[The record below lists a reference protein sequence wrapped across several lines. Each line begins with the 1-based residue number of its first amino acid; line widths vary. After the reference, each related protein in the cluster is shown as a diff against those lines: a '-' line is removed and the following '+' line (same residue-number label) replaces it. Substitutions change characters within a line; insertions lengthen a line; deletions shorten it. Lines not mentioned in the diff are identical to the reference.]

1 MGGGGE
7 NGAPDW
13 RTDHAAALSRRERK
27 ERGTPEDAEVV
38 AGLLVCPSPLP
49 DWLAAASSV
58 HLIAPSPVH
67 YLSGFPYLSAW
78 FPPDSLYGVQH
89 RSGTPYSHSWV
100 LHPTQSPTPSLSPSP
115 EKMSVSLITDIQQEG
130 ESGPL
135 IEPYSRGKTSP
146 LPQGTKEGTGEVL
159 EPEDSSSQD
168 AQKRAPNHS
177 HGRKRAKSNAKL
189 KLVRS
194 LAVCEESSGPFS
206 TDGPPE
212 SEIIQ
217 LHISCPSDKEE
228 EKSSKDEYE
237 NEEKEKKD
245 KAPRKM
251 LSRDSSQE
259 YTDSTGIDVH
269 EFLVNTLKNNP
280 RDRMMLLKLEQDIL
294 EFINDDN
301 NQYKKFPQMTSYH
314 RMLLHRVAAYFGMDH
329 NVDQTGKAVIINKT
343 GNTRIPEQRFSE
355 HIKDERNMDFQKKFI
370 LKRDDASMD
379 KDDNQIRVPLQDGRR
394 SKSIEEREEEY
405 QRVRDR
411 IFAREVSFFLQSSQN
426 GYINDNRLS
435 TEGYCSS
442 SQKRRQIFR
451 GNRESSSRASSSRQ
465 SSTDSDMKCLEPRPW
480 SSTDSDSSN
489 RTLRPPVTKAS
500 SFSGISILTRGDS
513 LGSNKGSQ
521 GSCKGSRSGLSLVSP
536 DVCPP
541 PAASQSSR
549 SLLPCPSQQPQPQ
562 VPPQTALLPTP
573 QQHPMGNHMIAQPVA
588 TLQPSQPVSYSSPSC
603 PQVLLPVSPPQQ
615 YTMPPPTVLTQH
627 PPPQT
632 GYIMATTGQP
642 MAPPSGYQPATGHP
656 HPPPPPPPPSQTV
669 MQAPPPPQ
677 GYMQAPPPQQIQVSY
692 YPPGQYPSSG
702 QQYRVPQP
710 ISHQVSY
717 PAQRTQ
723 AMPQPTQQSGLQT
736 MMPSQQPSYQGMM
749 GVQQPQNPGLLNS
762 QRAGMGGQMQ
772 SIMVQYPQMP
782 SYQVPVGNESQQVVQ
797 QQYQQQ
803 VMVPV
808 SQSVQGP
815 MPVYYSVITPTQQS
829 STSPSVSYL
838 QPPSS
843 EQYQITQSPSP
854 CNPQQLQQQYSG
866 VPPPGPGV
874 MVMQLS
880 VPNGPQPSQNPPLVQ
895 WNPCKYYSIEQRPSK
910 PGELYKPDNTPQ
922 ASTQLTSPLASPTQ
936 SPTPSPSGSVSSVC
950 PGLGPLPLIS
960 QFPRPGG
967 PAQGD
972 GRYSLLGQPLQ
983 YSLCPPL
990 MHGQSSYSSH
1000 QGQGVMK
1007 HGARGKKQTLKSQST
1022 DLGTTDVVVSRVLE
1036 VTDLP
1041 EGISR
1046 LEAEKLFNQLS
1057 MCGAQIQWL
1066 KEPQGGRGGGCGP
1079 CPGGAPA
1086 GPGAAAGLGAC
1097 MGGKGVDPAHL
1108 YTVVAVFPSTMA
1120 AQSASFKLNNSG
1132 ASLFKL
1138 RAAKKNYD
1146 LRVLERASSQ

>member
-1 MGGGGE
+1 
-7 NGAPDW
+7 
-13 RTDHAAALSRRERK
+13 
-27 ERGTPEDAEVV
+27 
-38 AGLLVCPSPLP
+38 
-49 DWLAAASSV
+49 
-58 HLIAPSPVH
+58 
-67 YLSGFPYLSAW
+67 
-78 FPPDSLYGVQH
+78 
-89 RSGTPYSHSWV
+89 
-100 LHPTQSPTPSLSPSP
+100 
-115 EKMSVSLITDIQQEG
+115 MSVSLTTDIQQEG
-130 ESGPL
+130 ESGPV
-135 IEPYSRGKTSP
+135 IEPCSRGKTSP
-146 LPQGTKEGTGEVL
+146 QPQGTKEGTGEGL
-159 EPEDSSSQD
+159 ETEDSSPHD

-206 TDGPPE
+206 NDGLPE
-212 SEIIQ
+212 SQWNVVFQDIIQ

-280 RDRMMLLKLEQDIL
+280 RDRMMLLKLELDIL

-426 GYINDNRLS
+426 GYINDNR
-435 TEGYCSS
+435 
-442 SQKRRQIFR
+442 

-521 GSCKGSRSGLSLVSP
+521 GSCKGSRSGLPLVSP

-573 QQHPMGNHMIAQPVA
+573 QQHPMGNHMIAQGEELAPQFSQM
-588 TLQPSQPVSYSSPSC
+588 TLSRQGSSENPE
-603 PQVLLPVSPPQQ
+603 PPPMYQA
-615 YTMPPPTVLTQH
+615 PPTVLSQH

-642 MAPPSGYQPATGHP
+642 MPPPSGYQPAAGHP
-656 HPPPPPPPPSQTV
+656 HPPPPPPPPSQPV

-677 GYMQAPPPQQIQVSY
+677 GYMQPPPPQQIQVSY

-702 QQYRVPQP
+702 QQYRVTQP
-710 ISHQVSY
+710 MSHQVSY

-723 AMPQPTQQSGLQT
+723 PMPQPTQQSGIQT
-736 MMPSQQPSYQGMM
+736 MMPSQPPSYQGMI

-782 SYQVPVGNESQQVVQ
+782 SYQVPVGNENQQVVQ

-815 MPVYYSVITPTQQS
+815 MPVYYSVITPTQQN
-829 STSPSVSYL
+829 STSPSVGYL
-838 QPPSS
+838 QPPTS

-854 CNPQQLQQQYSG
+854 CNPQQLQQQYPG

-922 ASTQLTSPLASPTQ
+922 ASNQLTSPLASPTQ
-936 SPTPSPSGSVSSVC
+936 SPTPSPSGSVNSVC

-990 MHGQSSYSSH
+990 MHGQSYSSH
-1000 QGQGVMK
+1000 QNQGVMK
-1007 HGARGKKQTLKSQST
+1007 HGARGKKQTLKSAST

-1046 LEAEKLFNQLS
+1046 PEAEKLFNQLS
-1057 MCGAQIQWL
+1057 MCGAKIQWL
-1066 KEPQGGRGGGCGP
+1066 KEPQGGRGGAGGCGP
-1079 CPGGAPA
+1079 CPGA
-1086 GPGAAAGLGAC
+1086 GPAGLGATAGLGAS
-1097 MGGKGVDPAHL
+1097 MGAGGVKGDGNDPAHL

-1138 RAAKKNYD
+1138 KAAKKNYD

>member
-1 MGGGGE
+1 
-7 NGAPDW
+7 
-13 RTDHAAALSRRERK
+13 
-27 ERGTPEDAEVV
+27 
-38 AGLLVCPSPLP
+38 
-49 DWLAAASSV
+49 
-58 HLIAPSPVH
+58 
-67 YLSGFPYLSAW
+67 
-78 FPPDSLYGVQH
+78 
-89 RSGTPYSHSWV
+89 
-100 LHPTQSPTPSLSPSP
+100 
-115 EKMSVSLITDIQQEG
+115 MSVSLTTDIQQEG

-135 IEPYSRGKTSP
+135 IEPCSRGKASP
-146 LPQGTKEGTGEVL
+146 QPQCTKEGTGEGL
-159 EPEDSSSQD
+159 EPEDSSPQD
-168 AQKRAPNHS
+168 TQKRAPNHS

-206 TDGPPE
+206 NDGPPE

-426 GYINDNRLS
+426 GYINDNR
-435 TEGYCSS
+435 
-442 SQKRRQIFR
+442 

-521 GSCKGSRSGLSLVSP
+521 GSCKGSRSGLPLVSP

-573 QQHPMGNHMIAQPVA
+573 QQHPMGNHMIAQGEELAPQFTQM
-588 TLQPSQPVSYSSPSC
+588 TLSRQGSSENPE
-603 PQVLLPVSPPQQ
+603 PPPMYQA
-615 YTMPPPTVLTQH
+615 PPTVLSQH

-632 GYIMATTGQP
+632 SYIMATTGQP
-642 MAPPSGYQPATGHP
+642 MPPPSGYQPATGHP
-656 HPPPPPPPPSQTV
+656 HPPPPPPPPSQPV

-677 GYMQAPPPQQIQVSY
+677 GYMQPPPPQQIQVSY

-702 QQYRVPQP
+702 QQYRVTQP
-710 ISHQVSY
+710 MSHQVSY

-723 AMPQPTQQSGLQT
+723 PMPQPTQQSGLQT

-749 GVQQPQNPGLLNS
+749 GVQQPQNTGLLNS

-782 SYQVPVGNESQQVVQ
+782 SYQVPVGNENQQVVQ

-815 MPVYYSVITPTQQS
+815 MPVYYSVITPTQQN
-829 STSPSVSYL
+829 STSPSVGYL
-838 QPPSS
+838 QPPNS

-983 YSLCPPL
+983 YSLCPPPL

-1007 HGARGKKQTLKSQST
+1007 HGARGKKQTLKSAST

-1046 LEAEKLFNQLS
+1046 PEAEKLFNQLS
-1057 MCGAQIQWL
+1057 MCGAKIQWL

-1079 CPGGAPA
+1079 CHGAGPA
-1086 GPGAAAGLGAC
+1086 GLVAGMGA
-1097 MGGKGVDPAHL
+1097 KGDGNDPAHL

>member
-1 MGGGGE
+1 
-7 NGAPDW
+7 
-13 RTDHAAALSRRERK
+13 
-27 ERGTPEDAEVV
+27 
-38 AGLLVCPSPLP
+38 
-49 DWLAAASSV
+49 
-58 HLIAPSPVH
+58 
-67 YLSGFPYLSAW
+67 
-78 FPPDSLYGVQH
+78 
-89 RSGTPYSHSWV
+89 
-100 LHPTQSPTPSLSPSP
+100 
-115 EKMSVSLITDIQQEG
+115 MSVSLTTDIQQEG

-135 IEPYSRGKTSP
+135 IEPCSRGKTSP
-146 LPQGTKEGTGEVL
+146 QPQGTKDLTGDSQET
-159 EPEDSSSQD
+159 EDSVPQD
-168 AQKRAPNHS
+168 AQKRASNHS
-177 HGRKRAKSNAKL
+177 HGRKRAKSNAKV

-206 TDGPPE
+206 DGPPE
-212 SEIIQ
+212 SDIIQ

-245 KAPRKM
+245 KVPRKM

-343 GNTRIPEQRFSE
+343 SNTRIPEQRFSE

-411 IFAREVSFFLQSSQN
+411 IFARESSQN
-426 GYINDNRLS
+426 GYINDN
-435 TEGYCSS
+435 
-442 SQKRRQIFR
+442 R

-513 LGSNKGSQ
+513 LGSNKSSQ
-521 GSCKGSRSGLSLVSP
+521 GSCKGSRSGLPLVSP

-541 PAASQSSR
+541 PTVSQSSR
-549 SLLPCPSQQPQPQ
+549 SLLPCPPQPPQPQPQ
-562 VPPQTALLPTP
+562 APPQTALLPTP
-573 QQHPMGNHMIAQPVA
+573 QQHPLSNHMIAQGDE
-588 TLQPSQPVSYSSPSC
+588 L
-603 PQVLLPVSPPQQ
+603 PPQFTQ
-615 YTMPPPTVLTQH
+615 MTLSRQGSSENPEPPQIYQAPPTVLTQH

-642 MAPPSGYQPATGHP
+642 LPPPSGYQPATGHA
-656 HPPPPPPPPSQTV
+656 HPPPPPPPPSQPV
-669 MQAPPPPQ
+669 IQAPPPPQ
-677 GYMQAPPPQQIQVSY
+677 SYMAPPPPQQIQVSY

-702 QQYRVPQP
+702 QQYRVSQP

-723 AMPQPTQQSGLQT
+723 PIPQPTQQSGLQS
-736 MMPSQQPSYQGMM
+736 MMPNQQPSYQSMM
-749 GVQQPQNPGLLNS
+749 GVQQPQNTGLLNS
-762 QRAGMGGQMQ
+762 QRPPMGGQMQ

-782 SYQVPVGNESQQVVQ
+782 SYTVPVANESQPVVQ

-815 MPVYYSVITPTQQS
+815 MPVYYSVITPTQQN
-829 STSPSVSYL
+829 STSPSVGYL
-838 QPPSS
+838 QPPNS

-866 VPPPGPGV
+866 VPPPGSGV

-895 WNPCKYYSIEQRPSK
+895 WNPCKYYSLEQRPSK
-910 PGELYKPDNTPQ
+910 PVELYKPDTSPQ
-922 ASTQLTSPLASPTQ
+922 VTTQLTSPLASPTQ
-936 SPTPSPSGSVSSVC
+936 SPTPSPSGNVC
-950 PGLGPLPLIS
+950 AGLGPIPLLS

-967 PAQGD
+967 PSQGD

-983 YSLCPPL
+983 YSLCPPPL
-990 MHGQSSYSSH
+990 MHGQSYSSH

-1007 HGARGKKQTLKSQST
+1007 HGARGKRQTLKSAST
-1022 DLGTTDVVVSRVLE
+1022 DLGNDVVLSRVLE

-1046 LEAEKLFNQLS
+1046 PEAEKLFNQLS
-1057 MCGAQIQWL
+1057 MCGAKIQWL
-1066 KEPQGGRGGGCGP
+1066 KEPQGGRGGP
-1079 CPGGAPA
+1079 SGASA
-1086 GPGAAAGLGAC
+1086 GPGGMKMDGSDL
-1097 MGGKGVDPAHL
+1097 AHL

-1132 ASLFKL
+1132 ASHFKL

>member
-1 MGGGGE
+1 
-7 NGAPDW
+7 
-13 RTDHAAALSRRERK
+13 
-27 ERGTPEDAEVV
+27 
-38 AGLLVCPSPLP
+38 
-49 DWLAAASSV
+49 
-58 HLIAPSPVH
+58 
-67 YLSGFPYLSAW
+67 
-78 FPPDSLYGVQH
+78 
-89 RSGTPYSHSWV
+89 
-100 LHPTQSPTPSLSPSP
+100 
-115 EKMSVSLITDIQQEG
+115 MSVSLTADIQKEG

-135 IEPYSRGKTSP
+135 IEPCGRGKTSP
-146 LPQGTKEGTGEVL
+146 QPQGTKEGTGEGL
-159 EPEDSSSQD
+159 ELEDSTPQD
-168 AQKRAPNHS
+168 VQKRAPNHS

-194 LAVCEESSGPFS
+194 LAVCEESSGLFS
-206 TDGPPE
+206 NDGPPE
-212 SEIIQ
+212 SDIIQ

-245 KAPRKM
+245 KTPRKM

-355 HIKDERNMDFQKKFI
+355 HIKDERNVDFQKKFI

-521 GSCKGSRSGLSLVSP
+521 GSCKGSRSGLHLVSP
-536 DVCPP
+536 DVCSPP
-541 PAASQSSR
+541 VASQSSR
-549 SLLPCPSQQPQPQ
+549 SLLPCPTQQPQQPQ
-562 VPPQTALLPTP
+562 ALPQTALLPTP
-573 QQHPMGNHMIAQPVA
+573 QQHPMGNHIIAQGEELAPQFSQMTLSRQGSSENPEPPPLYQA
-588 TLQPSQPVSYSSPSC
+588 T
-603 PQVLLPVSPPQQ
+603 
-615 YTMPPPTVLTQH
+615 PTVLSQH
-627 PPPQT
+627 PTPQT
-632 GYIMATTGQP
+632 SYIMATTGQAMP
-642 MAPPSGYQPATGHP
+642 PPSGYQPATGHP

-669 MQAPPPPQ
+669 MQAPPPQ

-692 YPPGQYPSSG
+692 YPPSQYPSSG
-702 QQYRVPQP
+702 QQYRVAQP
-710 ISHQVSY
+710 MSHQVSY

-723 AMPQPTQQSGLQT
+723 PMPQPAQQSGLQT
-736 MMPSQQPSYQGMM
+736 MMPSQQPSYQGIM
-749 GVQQPQNPGLLNS
+749 GVQQQQNPALLNT

-782 SYQVPVGNESQQVVQ
+782 SYQVPVGNENQQVVQ

-815 MPVYYSVITPTQQS
+815 MPVYYSVITPTQPN
-829 STSPSVSYL
+829 STSPSVGYL

-843 EQYQITQSPSP
+843 EQYQITPSPSP
-854 CNPQQLQQQYSG
+854 CNPQQLQQQYSAG

-895 WNPCKYYSIEQRPSK
+895 WNPCKYYSIEQRPGK
-910 PGELYKPDNTPQ
+910 PGDLYKPDNTPQ

-936 SPTPSPSGSVSSVC
+936 SPTPSPSGSVNSVC
-950 PGLGPLPLIS
+950 PGLGPLPLIP

-967 PAQGD
+967 TAQGD

-983 YSLCPPL
+983 YSLCPPPL

-1007 HGARGKKQTLKSQST
+1007 HGARGKKQTLKSAST

-1046 LEAEKLFNQLS
+1046 PEAEKLFNQLS
-1057 MCGAQIQWL
+1057 MCGAKIQWL
-1066 KEPQGGRGGGCGP
+1066 KEPQGGRAGGCGP
-1079 CPGGAPA
+1079 
-1086 GPGAAAGLGAC
+1086 PGAGAEGGPVAC
-1097 MGGKGVDPAHL
+1097 MGAVKGDDPAHL

-1120 AQSASFKLNNSG
+1120 AQSASFKLNNSAAG
-1132 ASLFKL
+1132 LFKL
-1138 RAAKKNYD
+1138 RATKKNYD

>member
-1 MGGGGE
+1 
-7 NGAPDW
+7 
-13 RTDHAAALSRRERK
+13 
-27 ERGTPEDAEVV
+27 
-38 AGLLVCPSPLP
+38 
-49 DWLAAASSV
+49 
-58 HLIAPSPVH
+58 
-67 YLSGFPYLSAW
+67 
-78 FPPDSLYGVQH
+78 
-89 RSGTPYSHSWV
+89 
-100 LHPTQSPTPSLSPSP
+100 
-115 EKMSVSLITDIQQEG
+115 MSVSLTPDIQKEG

-135 IEPYSRGKTSP
+135 IEPCGRGKTSP
-146 LPQGTKEGTGEVL
+146 QPQGPKEGTGEGP
-159 EPEDSSSQD
+159 EPEDGTPQD
-168 AQKRAPNHS
+168 VQKRAPNHS

-194 LAVCEESSGPFS
+194 LAVCEESSGPFAN
-206 TDGPPE
+206 DGPPE
-212 SEIIQ
+212 SDIIQ

-228 EKSSKDEYE
+228 EKSSKEDYE

-245 KAPRKM
+245 KGPRKM

-411 IFAREVSFFLQSSQN
+411 IFARESSQN

-451 GNRESSSRASSSRQ
+451 GNRDSSSRASSSRQ

-521 GSCKGSRSGLSLVSP
+521 GSCKGSRS
-536 DVCPP
+536 
-541 PAASQSSR
+541 ASQSSR
-549 SLLPCPSQQPQPQ
+549 SLLPCPTQPPPQQAQPQALPQ
-562 VPPQTALLPTP
+562 AALLPTP
-573 QQHPMGNHMIAQPVA
+573 QQHPMGNHIIAQGEELAPQFGQM
-588 TLQPSQPVSYSSPSC
+588 TLSRQGSSENPEPSSLYQA
-603 PQVLLPVSPPQQ
+603 
-615 YTMPPPTVLTQH
+615 PPTVLSQH
-627 PPPQT
+627 PPQT
-632 GYIMATTGQP
+632 SYIMATTGQP
-642 MAPPSGYQPATGHP
+642 MPPPSGYQPATGHP
-656 HPPPPPPPPSQTV
+656 HPPPPPPPPSQPV
-669 MQAPPPPQ
+669 MQAAPPQ
-677 GYMQAPPPQQIQVSY
+677 GYMQPPPPQQIQVTY
-692 YPPGQYPSSG
+692 YPPGQYSSSG
-702 QQYRVPQP
+702 QQYRVAQP
-710 ISHQVSY
+710 MSHQVSY

-723 AMPQPTQQSGLQT
+723 PMPQPAQQSGLQS
-736 MMPSQQPSYQGMM
+736 MMPSQQASYQGMM
-749 GVQQPQNPGLLNS
+749 GVQQQQNPALLNS
-762 QRAGMGGQMQ
+762 QRAGIGGQMQ

-815 MPVYYSVITPTQQS
+815 MPVFYSVITPTQQN
-829 STSPSVSYL
+829 STSPSVGYL

-843 EQYQITQSPSP
+843 EQYQITPSPSP

-895 WNPCKYYSIEQRPSK
+895 WNPCKYYSIEQRPGK
-910 PGELYKPDNTPQ
+910 PGELYKADNTPQ
-922 ASTQLTSPLASPTQ
+922 ANTQLTSPLASPTQ
-936 SPTPSPSGSVSSVC
+936 SPAPSPSGNVNSVC
-950 PGLGPLPLIS
+950 PGLGPLPLIP

-967 PAQGD
+967 TAPGD

-983 YSLCPPL
+983 YSLCPPQL
-990 MHGQSSYSSH
+990 MHGQSSYNSH

-1007 HGARGKKQTLKSQST
+1007 HGARGKKQTLKSAST

-1046 LEAEKLFNQLS
+1046 PDAEKLFNQLS
-1057 MCGAQIQWL
+1057 LCGAKIQWL
-1066 KEPQGGRGGGCGP
+1066 KEPQGGRGGCGP
-1079 CPGGAPA
+1079 A
-1086 GPGAAAGLGAC
+1086 GAAGMAGSC
-1097 MGGKGVDPAHL
+1097 VGGDPAHL

-1120 AQSASFKLNNSG
+1120 AQSASFKLNNSAAG
-1132 ASLFKL
+1132 LFKL

>member
-1 MGGGGE
+1 
-7 NGAPDW
+7 
-13 RTDHAAALSRRERK
+13 
-27 ERGTPEDAEVV
+27 
-38 AGLLVCPSPLP
+38 
-49 DWLAAASSV
+49 
-58 HLIAPSPVH
+58 
-67 YLSGFPYLSAW
+67 
-78 FPPDSLYGVQH
+78 
-89 RSGTPYSHSWV
+89 
-100 LHPTQSPTPSLSPSP
+100 
-115 EKMSVSLITDIQQEG
+115 MSVSLATDIQQEG

-135 IEPYSRGKTSP
+135 IDPCSRGKTSP
-146 LPQGTKEGTGEVL
+146 QPQGTKEGTGEGL
-159 EPEDSSSQD
+159 DPDESSPHD
-168 AQKRAPNHS
+168 TQKRAPNHS
-177 HGRKRAKSNAKL
+177 HGRKRPKSNAKL
-189 KLVRS
+189 PKLVRS

-206 TDGPPE
+206 NDGPPE
-212 SEIIQ
+212 SDIIQ

-245 KAPRKM
+245 KTPRKM

-426 GYINDNRLS
+426 GYINDNR
-435 TEGYCSS
+435 
-442 SQKRRQIFR
+442 

-521 GSCKGSRSGLSLVSP
+521 GSCKGSRSGLPLVSP
-536 DVCPP
+536 DACPP

-549 SLLPCPSQQPQPQ
+549 SLLPCPSQQPQQPQ
-562 VPPQTALLPTP
+562 PQAPPQTALLPTP
-573 QQHPMGNHMIAQPVA
+573 QQHPISNHMIAQGEELAPQFTQM
-588 TLQPSQPVSYSSPSC
+588 TLSRQGSSDNPEPPSLYQA
-603 PQVLLPVSPPQQ
+603 
-615 YTMPPPTVLTQH
+615 PPTVLSQH

-632 GYIMATTGQP
+632 SYIMATTGQP
-642 MAPPSGYQPATGHP
+642 LPPPSGYQPATGHP
-656 HPPPPPPPPSQTV
+656 HPPPPPPPPSQPV

-677 GYMQAPPPQQIQVSY
+677 GYMQPPPPQQIQVSY

-702 QQYRVPQP
+702 QQYRVSQP
-710 ISHQVSY
+710 MSHQVSY
-717 PAQRTQ
+717 QAQRTQ
-723 AMPQPTQQSGLQT
+723 PMPQPAQQSGLQT
-736 MMPSQQPSYQGMM
+736 MMPSQQPNFQGIM
-749 GVQQPQNPGLLNS
+749 GVQQPPNPGLLNS
-762 QRAGMGGQMQ
+762 QRAGIGGQMQ

-782 SYQVPVGNESQQVVQ
+782 SYQVPVANENQQVVQ

-829 STSPSVSYL
+829 STSPSVGYL

-843 EQYQITQSPSP
+843 EQFQITQSPSP
-854 CNPQQLQQQYSG
+854 CNPQPLQQQYSG
-866 VPPPGPGV
+866 VPAPGHGV

-922 ASTQLTSPLASPTQ
+922 AGTQLTSPLASPTQ

-967 PAQGD
+967 PTQGD

-983 YSLCPPL
+983 YSLCPPPL

-1007 HGARGKKQTLKSQST
+1007 HGARGKKQTLKSAST

-1046 LEAEKLFNQLS
+1046 PEAEKLFNQLS
-1057 MCGAQIQWL
+1057 LCGAKIQWL
-1066 KEPQGGRGGGCGP
+1066 KEPQGGRGGGAAGCVP
-1079 CPGGAPA
+1079 CPGTGTST
-1086 GPGAAAGLGAC
+1086 AGLGAS
-1097 MGGKGVDPAHL
+1097 MGVKGDGNDPAHH

-1132 ASLFKL
+1132 GNLFKL

>member
-1 MGGGGE
+1 MFYMSNTPFETQLKINLGLCS
-7 NGAPDW
+7 
-13 RTDHAAALSRRERK
+13 HLSMNIL
-27 ERGTPEDAEVV
+27 GTEI
-38 AGLLVCPSPLP
+38 LIFLV
-49 DWLAAASSV
+49 
-58 HLIAPSPVH
+58 LIIFQP
-67 YLSGFPYLSAW
+67 
-78 FPPDSLYGVQH
+78 
-89 RSGTPYSHSWV
+89 
-100 LHPTQSPTPSLSPSP
+100 
-115 EKMSVSLITDIQQEG
+115 
-130 ESGPL
+130 
-135 IEPYSRGKTSP
+135 
-146 LPQGTKEGTGEVL
+146 
-159 EPEDSSSQD
+159 
-168 AQKRAPNHS
+168 
-177 HGRKRAKSNAKL
+177 NAKM

-206 TDGPPE
+206 NDGPPE
-212 SEIIQ
+212 SDIIQ

-379 KDDNQIRVPLQDGRR
+379 KDDNQ
-394 SKSIEEREEEY
+394 
-405 QRVRDR
+405 VR
-411 IFAREVSFFLQSSQN
+411 
-426 GYINDNRLS
+426 
-435 TEGYCSS
+435 
-442 SQKRRQIFR
+442 
-451 GNRESSSRASSSRQ
+451 NRESSSRASSSRQ

-521 GSCKGSRSGLSLVSP
+521 GSCKGSRSGK
-536 DVCPP
+536 VCKEKS
-541 PAASQSSR
+541 SQSSR
-549 SLLPCPSQQPQPQ
+549 SLLPCPSQQPPQP
-562 VPPQTALLPTP
+562 PPQAPPQAALLPTP
-573 QQHPMGNHMIAQPVA
+573 QQHPMSSHLIAQGDELAPQFTQM
-588 TLQPSQPVSYSSPSC
+588 TLSRQGSSENPE
-603 PQVLLPVSPPQQ
+603 PPPM
-615 YTMPPPTVLTQH
+615 YPAPPTVLSQH

-632 GYIMATTGQP
+632 SYIMATTGQP
-642 MAPPSGYQPATGHP
+642 MPPPSGYQP
-656 HPPPPPPPPSQTV
+656 
-669 MQAPPPPQ
+669 APPPPQ
-677 GYMQAPPPQQIQVSY
+677 GYMQPPPPQQIQVSY

-710 ISHQVSY
+710 MSHQVSY

-723 AMPQPTQQSGLQT
+723 PMPQPTQQSGLQT
-736 MMPSQQPSYQGMM
+736 MMPSQQPSYQGLI
-749 GVQQPQNPGLLNS
+749 GVQQPQNPGLLSS
-762 QRAGMGGQMQ
+762 QRTGMGGQMQ

-782 SYQVPVGNESQQVVQ
+782 SYQVPVGNETQQVVQ

-815 MPVYYSVITPTQQS
+815 MPVYYSVITPTQQN
-829 STSPSVSYL
+829 STSPSVGYL

-983 YSLCPPL
+983 YSLCPPPL

-1007 HGARGKKQTLKSQST
+1007 HGARGKKQTLKSAST
-1022 DLGTTDVVVSRVLE
+1022 DLGCTDVVVSRVLE

-1046 LEAEKLFNQLS
+1046 PEAEKLFNQLS
-1057 MCGAQIQWL
+1057 LCGAKIQWL
-1066 KEPQGGRGGGCGP
+1066 KEPQGVRGGPGVCGP
-1079 CPGGAPA
+1079 CPGA
-1086 GPGAAAGLGAC
+1086 GGDCG
-1097 MGGKGVDPAHL
+1097 DPAHL

-1146 LRVLERASSQ
+1146 LRVLERSSSQ

>member
-1 MGGGGE
+1 
-7 NGAPDW
+7 
-13 RTDHAAALSRRERK
+13 
-27 ERGTPEDAEVV
+27 
-38 AGLLVCPSPLP
+38 
-49 DWLAAASSV
+49 
-58 HLIAPSPVH
+58 
-67 YLSGFPYLSAW
+67 
-78 FPPDSLYGVQH
+78 
-89 RSGTPYSHSWV
+89 
-100 LHPTQSPTPSLSPSP
+100 
-115 EKMSVSLITDIQQEG
+115 
-130 ESGPL
+130 
-135 IEPYSRGKTSP
+135 
-146 LPQGTKEGTGEVL
+146 
-159 EPEDSSSQD
+159 
-168 AQKRAPNHS
+168 
-177 HGRKRAKSNAKL
+177 
-189 KLVRS
+189 
-194 LAVCEESSGPFS
+194 
-206 TDGPPE
+206 
-212 SEIIQ
+212 
-217 LHISCPSDKEE
+217 
-228 EKSSKDEYE
+228 
-237 NEEKEKKD
+237 
-245 KAPRKM
+245 M
-251 LSRDSSQE
+251 LNSSQE

-294 EFINDDN
+294 EFINDNN

-355 HIKDERNMDFQKKFI
+355 HIKDERNVDFQKKFI

-379 KDDNQIRVPLQDGRR
+379 KDDNQVMEISNLFSVVPCL
-394 SKSIEEREEEY
+394 
-405 QRVRDR
+405 
-411 IFAREVSFFLQSSQN
+411 
-426 GYINDNRLS
+426 
-435 TEGYCSS
+435 
-442 SQKRRQIFR
+442 R

-521 GSCKGSRSGLSLVSP
+521 GSCKGSRSGLPLVSP

-541 PAASQSSR
+541 SASQSSR
-549 SLLPCPSQQPQPQ
+549 SLLPCPPQPPQQPPTQA
-562 VPPQTALLPTP
+562 PPQTALLPTP
-573 QQHPMGNHMIAQPVA
+573 QQHPMANHMIAQGEE
-588 TLQPSQPVSYSSPSC
+588 L
-603 PQVLLPVSPPQQ
+603 PPQFTQ
-615 YTMPPPTVLTQH
+615 MTLSRQGSSENPEPPPMYQAPPTVLSQH

-632 GYIMATTGQP
+632 SYIMATTGQP
-642 MAPPSGYQPATGHP
+642 LPPPSGYQPA
-656 HPPPPPPPPSQTV
+656 
-669 MQAPPPPQ
+669 PPPPQ
-677 GYMQAPPPQQIQVSY
+677 GYIQPSPQQIQVSY
-692 YPPGQYPSSG
+692 YPAGQYPGSG
-702 QQYRVPQP
+702 QQYRVSQP

-723 AMPQPTQQSGLQT
+723 PMPQPAQQSGLQT
-736 MMPSQQPSYQGMM
+736 IMPSQQPSYQGMM
-749 GVQQPQNPGLLNS
+749 GVQQPPNPGLLNS
-762 QRAGMGGQMQ
+762 QRAGIGGQMQ

-782 SYQVPVGNESQQVVQ
+782 SYQVPVASENQQVVQ

-815 MPVYYSVITPTQQS
+815 MPVYYSVITPTQQN
-829 STSPSVSYL
+829 STSPSVGYL

-843 EQYQITQSPSP
+843 EQFQITQPPSP
-854 CNPQQLQQQYSG
+854 CNPQPLQQQYSA
-866 VPPPGPGV
+866 PPGPGV

-910 PGELYKPDNTPQ
+910 PGELYKPDNSAQ
-922 ASTQLTSPLASPTQ
+922 ATTQLTSPLASPTQ
-936 SPTPSPSGSVSSVC
+936 SPTPSPSGSVGSVC

-983 YSLCPPL
+983 YSLCPPPL

-1000 QGQGVMK
+1000 QV
-1007 HGARGKKQTLKSQST
+1007 RN
-1022 DLGTTDVVVSRVLE
+1022 GTTLPKQNASSSEKAATVVSRVLE

-1046 LEAEKLFNQLS
+1046 PEAEKLFNQLS
-1057 MCGAQIQWL
+1057 MCGAKIQWL
-1066 KEPQGGRGGGCGP
+1066 KEPQGGRGVAGGCGP
-1079 CPGGAPA
+1079 GASMMGA
-1086 GPGAAAGLGAC
+1086 G
-1097 MGGKGVDPAHL
+1097 GGKYDSNDPAHL

>member
-1 MGGGGE
+1 
-7 NGAPDW
+7 
-13 RTDHAAALSRRERK
+13 
-27 ERGTPEDAEVV
+27 
-38 AGLLVCPSPLP
+38 
-49 DWLAAASSV
+49 
-58 HLIAPSPVH
+58 
-67 YLSGFPYLSAW
+67 
-78 FPPDSLYGVQH
+78 
-89 RSGTPYSHSWV
+89 
-100 LHPTQSPTPSLSPSP
+100 
-115 EKMSVSLITDIQQEG
+115 MSVSVTTDIQQEG

-135 IEPYSRGKTSP
+135 IEPCSRGKTSP
-146 LPQGTKEGTGEVL
+146 QPQGTKEGTGDGL
-159 EPEDSSSQD
+159 EPEDSSPQD

-206 TDGPPE
+206 NDGLPE
-212 SEIIQ
+212 SDIIQ

-411 IFAREVSFFLQSSQN
+411 IFARESSQN
-426 GYINDNRLS
+426 GYINDN
-435 TEGYCSS
+435 
-442 SQKRRQIFR
+442 R

-521 GSCKGSRSGLSLVSP
+521 GSCKGSRS
-536 DVCPP
+536 
-541 PAASQSSR
+541 ASQSSR
-549 SLLPCPSQQPQPQ
+549 SLLPCPSQQPQPL

-573 QQHPMGNHMIAQPVA
+573 QQHPMGNHMIAQGEELAPQFTQM
-588 TLQPSQPVSYSSPSC
+588 TLSRQGSSENPE
-603 PQVLLPVSPPQQ
+603 PPPMYQA
-615 YTMPPPTVLTQH
+615 PPTVLTQH

-642 MAPPSGYQPATGHP
+642 MPPPSGYQPATGHP
-656 HPPPPPPPPSQTV
+656 HPPPPPPPPSQPV

-677 GYMQAPPPQQIQVSY
+677 GYMQPPPPQQIQVSY

-723 AMPQPTQQSGLQT
+723 PMPQPTQQSGLQT
-736 MMPSQQPSYQGMM
+736 MMPNQQPSYQGMI

-782 SYQVPVGNESQQVVQ
+782 SYQVPVGNENQQVVQ

-815 MPVYYSVITPTQQS
+815 MPVYYSVITPTQQN
-829 STSPSVSYL
+829 STSPAVGYL

-983 YSLCPPL
+983 YSLCPPPL
-990 MHGQSSYSSH
+990 MHAQSSYSSH

-1007 HGARGKKQTLKSQST
+1007 HGARGKKQTLKSAST

-1046 LEAEKLFNQLS
+1046 PEAEKLFNQVS
-1057 MCGAQIQWL
+1057 MCGAKIQWL

-1079 CPGGAPA
+1079 CLA
-1086 GPGAAAGLGAC
+1086 GPGGTAGLGASL
-1097 MGGKGVDPAHL
+1097 GAKGDGNDPAHL

>member
-1 MGGGGE
+1 
-7 NGAPDW
+7 
-13 RTDHAAALSRRERK
+13 
-27 ERGTPEDAEVV
+27 
-38 AGLLVCPSPLP
+38 
-49 DWLAAASSV
+49 
-58 HLIAPSPVH
+58 
-67 YLSGFPYLSAW
+67 
-78 FPPDSLYGVQH
+78 
-89 RSGTPYSHSWV
+89 
-100 LHPTQSPTPSLSPSP
+100 
-115 EKMSVSLITDIQQEG
+115 MSVSLTTDIQQEG

-135 IEPYSRGKTSP
+135 IEPCSRGKTSP
-146 LPQGTKEGTGEVL
+146 QPQGTREGTGEGQEL
-159 EPEDSSSQD
+159 EDSSAQD

-177 HGRKRAKSNAKL
+177 HGRKRPKSNAKL

-194 LAVCEESSGPFS
+194 LAVCEESCGPFS
-206 TDGPPE
+206 NDGPPE
-212 SEIIQ
+212 SDIIQ

-228 EKSSKDEYE
+228 EKSSKDEHE

-245 KAPRKM
+245 KTPRKM

-426 GYINDNRLS
+426 GYINDNR
-435 TEGYCSS
+435 
-442 SQKRRQIFR
+442 

-521 GSCKGSRSGLSLVSP
+521 GSCKGSRSGLPLVSS

-541 PAASQSSR
+541 PTASQSSR
-549 SLLPCPSQQPQPQ
+549 SLLPCPSQQPQQPQ
-562 VPPQTALLPTP
+562 PQAPPQAPLLPTP
-573 QQHPMGNHMIAQPVA
+573 QQHPMGNHMIAQGEELAPQFSQM
-588 TLQPSQPVSYSSPSC
+588 TLSRQGSSENPE
-603 PQVLLPVSPPQQ
+603 PPPMYQA
-615 YTMPPPTVLTQH
+615 PPTVLSQH

-642 MAPPSGYQPATGHP
+642 MPPPSGYQPATGHP
-656 HPPPPPPPPSQTV
+656 HPPPPPPPPSQPV

-677 GYMQAPPPQQIQVSY
+677 GYMQPPPPQQIQVSY
-692 YPPGQYPSSG
+692 YSPGQYPSSG
-702 QQYRVPQP
+702 QQYRVTQP
-710 ISHQVSY
+710 MSHQVSY

-723 AMPQPTQQSGLQT
+723 PMPQPTQQSGLQT

-749 GVQQPQNPGLLNS
+749 GVQQPQNPALLNS

-782 SYQVPVGNESQQVVQ
+782 SYQVPVGNENQQVVQ

-815 MPVYYSVITPTQQS
+815 MPVYYSVITPTQQN
-829 STSPSVSYL
+829 STSPSVGYL
-838 QPPSS
+838 QPPNN

-910 PGELYKPDNTPQ
+910 SGELYKPDNTPQ

-960 QFPRPGG
+960 QFTRPGG

-983 YSLCPPL
+983 YSLCPPPL

-1007 HGARGKKQTLKSQST
+1007 HGPRGKKQTLKSAST

-1046 LEAEKLFNQLS
+1046 PEAEKLFNQLS
-1057 MCGAQIQWL
+1057 MCGAKIQWL
-1066 KEPQGGRGGGCGP
+1066 KEPQGGRGGPGGCGP
-1079 CPGGAPA
+1079 CAGAGGTTGPGGSI
-1086 GPGAAAGLGAC
+1086 GAGL
-1097 MGGKGVDPAHL
+1097 MKGDCNDPAHL
-1108 YTVVAVFPSTMA
+1108 YTVVAVFPNTMA

-1132 ASLFKL
+1132 ASRFKL

>member
-1 MGGGGE
+1 M
-7 NGAPDW
+7 
-13 RTDHAAALSRRERK
+13 
-27 ERGTPEDAEVV
+27 
-38 AGLLVCPSPLP
+38 
-49 DWLAAASSV
+49 
-58 HLIAPSPVH
+58 
-67 YLSGFPYLSAW
+67 
-78 FPPDSLYGVQH
+78 
-89 RSGTPYSHSWV
+89 
-100 LHPTQSPTPSLSPSP
+100 SLS
-115 EKMSVSLITDIQQEG
+115 LTTDIQQEG
-130 ESGPL
+130 ESGL
-135 IEPYSRGKTSP
+135 QIEPCSRGKTTP
-146 LPQGTKEGTGEVL
+146 QPQGTKDGTGEGP
-159 EPEDSSSQD
+159 EPDDNSPQD
-168 AQKRAPNHS
+168 AQQKRATNHS
-177 HGRKRAKSNAKL
+177 HGRKRAKSNAKM

-194 LAVCEESSGPFS
+194 LAVCEESSGPFPS
-206 TDGPPE
+206 DGPPE

-245 KAPRKM
+245 KTPRKM

-294 EFINDDN
+294 EFINDNN

-355 HIKDERNMDFQKKFI
+355 HIKDERNVDFQKKFI

-426 GYINDNRLS
+426 GYINDNR
-435 TEGYCSS
+435 
-442 SQKRRQIFR
+442 

-465 SSTDSDMKCLEPRPW
+465 SSTDSDMKCLDPRPW

-521 GSCKGSRSGLSLVSP
+521 GSCKGSRSGLPLVSP

-541 PAASQSSR
+541 PSVSQSSR
-549 SLLPCPSQQPQPQ
+549 SLLPCPSQPPQQPQAQ
-562 VPPQTALLPTP
+562 GPPQTALLPTP
-573 QQHPMGNHMIAQPVA
+573 QQHPMGNHMIAQGDE
-588 TLQPSQPVSYSSPSC
+588 L
-603 PQVLLPVSPPQQ
+603 PPQFTQ
-615 YTMPPPTVLTQH
+615 MTLSRQGSSENPEPPPMYQPPPTVLSQH
-627 PPPQT
+627 PPPQP
-632 GYIMATTGQP
+632 GYIMTTAQP
-642 MAPPSGYQPATGHP
+642 LPPPSGYQPPTGHP
-656 HPPPPPPPPSQTV
+656 HPPPPPPPPSQPV
-669 MQAPPPPQ
+669 IQAAPPPQ
-677 GYMQAPPPQQIQVSY
+677 GYIQPPPPQQIQVSY

-702 QQYRVPQP
+702 QQYRVSQP

-717 PAQRTQ
+717 QAQRTQ
-723 AMPQPTQQSGLQT
+723 PMPPPNQQSGLQT
-736 MMPSQQPSYQGMM
+736 MMPSQQPSYQNMI
-749 GVQQPQNPGLLNS
+749 GVQQPPNPGLLNS
-762 QRAGMGGQMQ
+762 QRTGIGGQMQ

-782 SYQVPVGNESQQVVQ
+782 SYQVPVANENQQVVQ

-815 MPVYYSVITPTQQS
+815 MPVYYSVITPTQQN
-829 STSPSVSYL
+829 STSPSVGYL

-843 EQYQITQSPSP
+843 EQFQITQSPSP
-854 CNPQQLQQQYSG
+854 CNPQPLQQQYSG
-866 VPPPGPGV
+866 VAPPGPGV

-910 PGELYKPDNTPQ
+910 PGDLYKPDNTPQ

-936 SPTPSPSGSVSSVC
+936 SPTPSPSGSVNNVC

-960 QFPRPGG
+960 QFQRPGG

-983 YSLCPPL
+983 YSLCPPPL
-990 MHGQSSYSSH
+990 MHGQPSYNSH
-1000 QGQGVMK
+1000 QGQGVIK
-1007 HGARGKKQTLKSQST
+1007 HGARGKKQTLKSAST

-1046 LEAEKLFNQLS
+1046 PEAEKLFNQLS
-1057 MCGAQIQWL
+1057 MCGAKIQWL
-1066 KEPQGGRGGGCGP
+1066 KEPQGGRGVAGGCGP
-1079 CPGGAPA
+1079 CAGASGMSGVGMGA
-1086 GPGAAAGLGAC
+1086 G
-1097 MGGKGVDPAHL
+1097 GGKGDGHDPAHL
-1108 YTVVAVFPSTMA
+1108 YTVVAVFPTTMA

>member
-1 MGGGGE
+1 
-7 NGAPDW
+7 
-13 RTDHAAALSRRERK
+13 
-27 ERGTPEDAEVV
+27 
-38 AGLLVCPSPLP
+38 
-49 DWLAAASSV
+49 
-58 HLIAPSPVH
+58 
-67 YLSGFPYLSAW
+67 
-78 FPPDSLYGVQH
+78 
-89 RSGTPYSHSWV
+89 
-100 LHPTQSPTPSLSPSP
+100 
-115 EKMSVSLITDIQQEG
+115 MSVSLTTDIQQEG
-130 ESGPL
+130 ESGPV
-135 IEPYSRGKTSP
+135 IQPCNRGKTSP
-146 LPQGTKEGTGEVL
+146 QPQGIKEGTGEGL
-159 EPEDSSSQD
+159 EHEESSQQD
-168 AQKRAPNHS
+168 AQKRASNHS

-194 LAVCEESSGPFS
+194 LAVCEESCGPFS
-206 TDGPPE
+206 IDGPPE
-212 SEIIQ
+212 SDIIH
-217 LHISCPSDKEE
+217 LHVSCPSDKEE
-228 EKSSKDEYE
+228 EKFSKDEYE
-237 NEEKEKKD
+237 NEEKKD
-245 KAPRKM
+245 KTPRKM

-294 EFINDDN
+294 EFISDDN

-370 LKRDDASMD
+370 LKRDDGSMD

-411 IFAREVSFFLQSSQN
+411 IFAREVSFVLQSSQN
-426 GYINDNRLS
+426 GYINDN
-435 TEGYCSS
+435 
-442 SQKRRQIFR
+442 R

-521 GSCKGSRSGLSLVSP
+521 GSCKGSRSGLPLVSA

-541 PAASQSSR
+541 SVASQSSR
-549 SLLPCPSQQPQPQ
+549 SLLPCPQQPQPQ
-562 VPPQTALLPTP
+562 SQAPPQSALLPTP
-573 QQHPMGNHMIAQPVA
+573 QQHPMGNHIIAQPVA
-588 TLQPSQPVSYSSPSC
+588 SLQPSQPVSYSSPSC

-615 YTMPPPTVLTQH
+615 YTMGEELTSQFSQMTLSRQGSSENPEPPPIYQAAPTVLSQH

-632 GYIMATTGQP
+632 SYIMATAGQP
-642 MAPPSGYQPATGHP
+642 MPPPSGYQPATGHP
-656 HPPPPPPPPSQTV
+656 HPPPPPPPPSQPV

-677 GYMQAPPPQQIQVSY
+677 GYLQPPPPQQIQVSY

-710 ISHQVSY
+710 MSHQVSY

-723 AMPQPTQQSGLQT
+723 PMPPPTQQSGLQT
-736 MMPSQQPSYQGMM
+736 IMPSQQPSYQGIMS
-749 GVQQPQNPGLLNS
+749 VQQPQNPGLLNS
-762 QRAGMGGQMQ
+762 QRTSLGGQMQ

-782 SYQVPVGNESQQVVQ
+782 SYQVPVGNENQQVVQ

-815 MPVYYSVITPTQQS
+815 MPVYYSVITPTQQN
-829 STSPSVSYL
+829 STSPSVGYL
-838 QPPSS
+838 QPPNS

-880 VPNGPQPSQNPPLVQ
+880 VPNGPQPSQNSPLVQ

-910 PGELYKPDNTPQ
+910 PGELYKTDNNPQ
-922 ASTQLTSPLASPTQ
+922 ASTQLTSPLTSPTQ
-936 SPTPSPSGSVSSVC
+936 SPTPSPSGSVTSVC

-967 PAQGD
+967 PSQGD

-983 YSLCPPL
+983 YSLCPPPL

-1007 HGARGKKQTLKSQST
+1007 HGTRGKKQTLKSAST
-1022 DLGTTDVVVSRVLE
+1022 DLGNADVVVSRVLE

-1046 LEAEKLFNQLS
+1046 PEAEKLFNQLS
-1057 MCGAQIQWL
+1057 LCGAKIQWL
-1066 KEPQGGRGGGCGP
+1066 KEPQGGRGGTGGCSPCTGAGP
-1079 CPGGAPA
+1079 LGPGGAKSDA
-1086 GPGAAAGLGAC
+1086 N
-1097 MGGKGVDPAHL
+1097 DPANL

-1120 AQSASFKLNNSG
+1120 AQSASFKLNSSG

>member
-1 MGGGGE
+1 YR
-7 NGAPDW
+7 D
-13 RTDHAAALSRRERK
+13 
-27 ERGTPEDAEVV
+27 
-38 AGLLVCPSPLP
+38 
-49 DWLAAASSV
+49 
-58 HLIAPSPVH
+58 
-67 YLSGFPYLSAW
+67 
-78 FPPDSLYGVQH
+78 
-89 RSGTPYSHSWV
+89 
-100 LHPTQSPTPSLSPSP
+100 
-115 EKMSVSLITDIQQEG
+115 
-130 ESGPL
+130 
-135 IEPYSRGKTSP
+135 
-146 LPQGTKEGTGEVL
+146 
-159 EPEDSSSQD
+159 
-168 AQKRAPNHS
+168 
-177 HGRKRAKSNAKL
+177 SNAKL

-206 TDGPPE
+206 NDGPPE
-212 SEIIQ
+212 SDIIQ

-245 KAPRKM
+245 KTPRKM

-280 RDRMMLLKLEQDIL
+280 SRDRMMLLKLEQDIL

-379 KDDNQIRVPLQDGRR
+379 KDDNQVVVWLQ
-394 SKSIEEREEEY
+394 
-405 QRVRDR
+405 
-411 IFAREVSFFLQSSQN
+411 
-426 GYINDNRLS
+426 LS

-513 LGSNKGSQ
+513 LGSNKG
-521 GSCKGSRSGLSLVSP
+521 LPLVSP

-549 SLLPCPSQQPQPQ
+549 SLLPCPSQQPQQPQ
-562 VPPQTALLPTP
+562 PQPPAPPQTALLPTP
-573 QQHPMGNHMIAQPVA
+573 QQHPMSNHMIAQGEELAPQFSQM
-588 TLQPSQPVSYSSPSC
+588 TLSRQGSSENPE
-603 PQVLLPVSPPQQ
+603 PPPMYQA
-615 YTMPPPTVLTQH
+615 PPTVLSQH

-642 MAPPSGYQPATGHP
+642 MPPPSGYQPP
-656 HPPPPPPPPSQTV
+656 V

-677 GYMQAPPPQQIQVSY
+677 GYMQPPPPQQIQVSY

-710 ISHQVSY
+710 MSHQVSY

-723 AMPQPTQQSGLQT
+723 PMPQPTQQSGLQT

-782 SYQVPVGNESQQVVQ
+782 SYQVPVGNENQQVVQ

-815 MPVYYSVITPTQQS
+815 MPVYYSVITPTQQN
-829 STSPSVSYL
+829 STSPSVGYL

-983 YSLCPPL
+983 YSLCPPPL

-1007 HGARGKKQTLKSQST
+1007 HGARGKKQTLKSAST

-1046 LEAEKLFNQLS
+1046 PEAEKLFNQLS
-1057 MCGAQIQWL
+1057 LCGAKIQWL
-1066 KEPQGGRGGGCGP
+1066 KEPQGGRGGVVGDGN
-1079 CPGGAPA
+1079 
-1086 GPGAAAGLGAC
+1086 
-1097 MGGKGVDPAHL
+1097 DPAHL

>member
-1 MGGGGE
+1 
-7 NGAPDW
+7 
-13 RTDHAAALSRRERK
+13 
-27 ERGTPEDAEVV
+27 
-38 AGLLVCPSPLP
+38 
-49 DWLAAASSV
+49 
-58 HLIAPSPVH
+58 
-67 YLSGFPYLSAW
+67 
-78 FPPDSLYGVQH
+78 
-89 RSGTPYSHSWV
+89 
-100 LHPTQSPTPSLSPSP
+100 
-115 EKMSVSLITDIQQEG
+115 MSVSLTTDIQLEG
-130 ESGPL
+130 ENGPL
-135 IEPYSRGKTSP
+135 IEPCSRGKASP
-146 LPQGTKEGTGEVL
+146 QPQGTKDGAGEGV
-159 EPEDSSSQD
+159 EPEDSCPQD

-177 HGRKRAKSNAKL
+177 HGRKRPKSNAKL

-206 TDGPPE
+206 NDGPPE
-212 SEIIQ
+212 SDIIQ

-269 EFLVNTLKNNP
+269 EFLVTTLKNNP

-426 GYINDNRLS
+426 GYINDNR
-435 TEGYCSS
+435 
-442 SQKRRQIFR
+442 

-480 SSTDSDSSN
+480 SSTDSESSN

-513 LGSNKGSQ
+513 IGSNKGSQ
-521 GSCKGSRSGLSLVSP
+521 GSCKGSRSGLPLISP

-541 PAASQSSR
+541 PVPSQSSR
-549 SLLPCPSQQPQPQ
+549 SLLPCPSQAPQPQ
-562 VPPQTALLPTP
+562 APPQAALLPTP
-573 QQHPMGNHMIAQPVA
+573 QQHPMGNHMMAQGEE
-588 TLQPSQPVSYSSPSC
+588 L
-603 PQVLLPVSPPQQ
+603 PPQFSQ
-615 YTMPPPTVLTQH
+615 MTLSRQGSSENPEPPPMYQAPPAVLSQH

-632 GYIMATTGQP
+632 SYIMATTGQP
-642 MAPPSGYQPATGHP
+642 MPPPSGYQPATGHP
-656 HPPPPPPPPSQTV
+656 HPPPPPPPPSQPL

-677 GYMQAPPPQQIQVSY
+677 GYMQPPPQQIQVSY
-692 YPPGQYPSSG
+692 YSPGQYPSSG

-710 ISHQVSY
+710 MSHQVSY

-723 AMPQPTQQSGLQT
+723 PIPQPTQQSGLQT
-736 MMPSQQPSYQGMM
+736 MIPSQQPSYQSMM
-749 GVQQPQNPGLLNS
+749 GVQQPQNPALLNS
-762 QRAGMGGQMQ
+762 QRASMGGQMQ

-782 SYQVPVGNESQQVVQ
+782 SYQVPVGNENQQVVQ

-815 MPVYYSVITPTQQS
+815 MPVYYSVITPTQQN
-829 STSPSVSYL
+829 STSPSVGYL
-838 QPPSS
+838 QAPSS

-895 WNPCKYYSIEQRPSK
+895 WNPCKYYSVEQRPGK
-910 PGELYKPDNTPQ
+910 PGELYKADNTPQ

-936 SPTPSPSGSVSSVC
+936 SPTPSPSGSVNSIC

-967 PAQGD
+967 PTQGD

-983 YSLCPPL
+983 YSLCPPHI

-1007 HGARGKKQTLKSQST
+1007 HGARGKKQTLKSAST

-1046 LEAEKLFNQLS
+1046 PEAEKLFNQLS
-1057 MCGAQIQWL
+1057 MCGAKIQWL
-1066 KEPQGGRGGGCGP
+1066 KEPQGGRGGGGCGP
-1079 CPGGAPA
+1079 CPGAMAGAK
-1086 GPGAAAGLGAC
+1086 
-1097 MGGKGVDPAHL
+1097 MDGGDPAHL

>member
-1 MGGGGE
+1 M
-7 NGAPDW
+7 
-13 RTDHAAALSRRERK
+13 
-27 ERGTPEDAEVV
+27 
-38 AGLLVCPSPLP
+38 
-49 DWLAAASSV
+49 
-58 HLIAPSPVH
+58 
-67 YLSGFPYLSAW
+67 
-78 FPPDSLYGVQH
+78 
-89 RSGTPYSHSWV
+89 
-100 LHPTQSPTPSLSPSP
+100 SLS
-115 EKMSVSLITDIQQEG
+115 LTTDIQQEG
-130 ESGPL
+130 ESGL
-135 IEPYSRGKTSP
+135 QIEPCSRGKSSP
-146 LPQGTKEGTGEVL
+146 QPQSTKDGTGEGP
-159 EPEDSSSQD
+159 EPDDNSPQD
-168 AQKRAPNHS
+168 AQQKRATNHS
-177 HGRKRAKSNAKL
+177 HGRKRAKSNAKM

-194 LAVCEESSGPFS
+194 LAVCEESSGPFPN
-206 TDGPPE
+206 DGPPE

-245 KAPRKM
+245 KTPRKM

-294 EFINDDN
+294 EFINDNN

-411 IFAREVSFFLQSSQN
+411 IFARESSQN

-521 GSCKGSRSGLSLVSP
+521 GSCKGSRSGLPLVSP

-541 PAASQSSR
+541 PSISQSSR
-549 SLLPCPSQQPQPQ
+549 SLLPCPPQPPQQPQPQ
-562 VPPQTALLPTP
+562 APTQTALLPTP
-573 QQHPMGNHMIAQPVA
+573 QQHPMGNHMIAQGDELAPQFTQM
-588 TLQPSQPVSYSSPSC
+588 TLSRQGSSENPE
-603 PQVLLPVSPPQQ
+603 PPPMYQ
-615 YTMPPPTVLTQH
+615 PPPTVLSQH
-627 PPPQT
+627 PPPQP

-642 MAPPSGYQPATGHP
+642 LPPPSGYQPPTGHP

-669 MQAPPPPQ
+669 IQAPPPPQ
-677 GYMQAPPPQQIQVSY
+677 GYIQPPPPQQIQVSY

-702 QQYRVPQP
+702 QQYRVSQP

-717 PAQRTQ
+717 QAQRTQ
-723 AMPQPTQQSGLQT
+723 PMPPPNQQSGLQT
-736 MMPSQQPSYQGMM
+736 MMPSQQPSYQNMM
-749 GVQQPQNPGLLNS
+749 GVQQPPNPGLLNS
-762 QRAGMGGQMQ
+762 QRTSIGGQMQ

-782 SYQVPVGNESQQVVQ
+782 SYQVPVANENQQVVQ

-815 MPVYYSVITPTQQS
+815 MPVYYSVITPTQQN
-829 STSPSVSYL
+829 STSPSVGYL

-843 EQYQITQSPSP
+843 EQFQITQSPSP
-854 CNPQQLQQQYSG
+854 CNPQPLQQQYSG
-866 VPPPGPGV
+866 VAPPGPGV

-922 ASTQLTSPLASPTQ
+922 GSTQLTSPLASPTQ
-936 SPTPSPSGSVSSVC
+936 SPTPSPSGSVNSVC

-960 QFPRPGG
+960 QFQRPGG
-967 PAQGD
+967 PAQGE

-983 YSLCPPL
+983 YSLCPPPL
-990 MHGQSSYSSH
+990 MHGQSSYNSH
-1000 QGQGVMK
+1000 QGQGVIK
-1007 HGARGKKQTLKSQST
+1007 HGARGKRQTLKSAST

-1046 LEAEKLFNQLS
+1046 PEAEKLFNQLS
-1057 MCGAQIQWL
+1057 MCGAKIQWL
-1066 KEPQGGRGGGCGP
+1066 KEPQGGRGVAGGCGP
-1079 CPGGAPA
+1079 CVGASAMSGIGMGA
-1086 GPGAAAGLGAC
+1086 G
-1097 MGGKGVDPAHL
+1097 GGKGDGHDPAHL
-1108 YTVVAVFPSTMA
+1108 YTVVAVFPTTMA

>member
-1 MGGGGE
+1 
-7 NGAPDW
+7 
-13 RTDHAAALSRRERK
+13 
-27 ERGTPEDAEVV
+27 
-38 AGLLVCPSPLP
+38 
-49 DWLAAASSV
+49 
-58 HLIAPSPVH
+58 
-67 YLSGFPYLSAW
+67 
-78 FPPDSLYGVQH
+78 
-89 RSGTPYSHSWV
+89 
-100 LHPTQSPTPSLSPSP
+100 
-115 EKMSVSLITDIQQEG
+115 MSVSLATDIQQEG

-135 IEPYSRGKTSP
+135 IDPCSRGKTSP
-146 LPQGTKEGTGEVL
+146 QPQGTKEGTGEGL
-159 EPEDSSSQD
+159 DPDESSAQD
-168 AQKRAPNHS
+168 TQKRAPNHS
-177 HGRKRAKSNAKL
+177 HGRKRPKSNAKL
-189 KLVRS
+189 PKLVRS

-206 TDGPPE
+206 NDGPPE
-212 SEIIQ
+212 SDIIQ

-245 KAPRKM
+245 KTPRKM

-411 IFAREVSFFLQSSQN
+411 IFARESSQN

-521 GSCKGSRSGLSLVSP
+521 GSCKGSRSGLPLISP
-536 DVCPP
+536 DACPL

-562 VPPQTALLPTP
+562 APPQTALLPTP
-573 QQHPMGNHMIAQPVA
+573 QQHAIGNHMIAQGEELAPQFTQM
-588 TLQPSQPVSYSSPSC
+588 TLSRQGSSDNPE
-603 PQVLLPVSPPQQ
+603 PPPLYQA
-615 YTMPPPTVLTQH
+615 PPTVLSQH

-632 GYIMATTGQP
+632 SYIMATTGQP
-642 MAPPSGYQPATGHP
+642 LPPPSGYQPATGHP
-656 HPPPPPPPPSQTV
+656 HPPPPPPPPSQPV

-677 GYMQAPPPQQIQVSY
+677 GYMQPPPPQQIQVSY

-702 QQYRVPQP
+702 QQYRVSQP
-710 ISHQVSY
+710 MSHQVSY
-717 PAQRTQ
+717 QAQRTQ
-723 AMPQPTQQSGLQT
+723 PMPQPTQQSGLQT
-736 MMPSQQPSYQGMM
+736 MMPSQQPNYQGMM
-749 GVQQPQNPGLLNS
+749 GVQQPPNPALLNS

-782 SYQVPVGNESQQVVQ
+782 SYQVPVANENQQVVQ

-829 STSPSVSYL
+829 STSPSVGYL
-838 QPPSS
+838 QPPNS
-843 EQYQITQSPSP
+843 EQFQITQSPSP
-854 CNPQQLQQQYSG
+854 CNPQPLQQQYSG
-866 VPPPGPGV
+866 VPAPGHGV

-895 WNPCKYYSIEQRPSK
+895 WNPCKYYSIEQRAGK

-967 PAQGD
+967 PTQGD

-983 YSLCPPL
+983 YSLCPPSL

-1000 QGQGVMK
+1000 QGQGVIK
-1007 HGARGKKQTLKSQST
+1007 HGARGRKPTLKSQST

-1046 LEAEKLFNQLS
+1046 PEAEKLFNQLS
-1057 MCGAQIQWL
+1057 LCGAKIQWL
-1066 KEPQGGRGGGCGP
+1066 KEPAGGRGGVCGP
-1079 CPGGAPA
+1079 CPGTST
-1086 GPGAAAGLGAC
+1086 AALGAG
-1097 MGGKGVDPAHL
+1097 MGGMGDGHHDPAHL

-1132 ASLFKL
+1132 GNLFKL

>member
-1 MGGGGE
+1 
-7 NGAPDW
+7 
-13 RTDHAAALSRRERK
+13 
-27 ERGTPEDAEVV
+27 
-38 AGLLVCPSPLP
+38 
-49 DWLAAASSV
+49 
-58 HLIAPSPVH
+58 
-67 YLSGFPYLSAW
+67 
-78 FPPDSLYGVQH
+78 
-89 RSGTPYSHSWV
+89 
-100 LHPTQSPTPSLSPSP
+100 
-115 EKMSVSLITDIQQEG
+115 
-130 ESGPL
+130 
-135 IEPYSRGKTSP
+135 
-146 LPQGTKEGTGEVL
+146 
-159 EPEDSSSQD
+159 
-168 AQKRAPNHS
+168 
-177 HGRKRAKSNAKL
+177 
-189 KLVRS
+189 
-194 LAVCEESSGPFS
+194 
-206 TDGPPE
+206 
-212 SEIIQ
+212 
-217 LHISCPSDKEE
+217 
-228 EKSSKDEYE
+228 
-237 NEEKEKKD
+237 
-245 KAPRKM
+245 M

-379 KDDNQIRVPLQDGRR
+379 KDDNQ
-394 SKSIEEREEEY
+394 
-405 QRVRDR
+405 
-411 IFAREVSFFLQSSQN
+411 SSQN
-426 GYINDNRLS
+426 GYINDN
-435 TEGYCSS
+435 
-442 SQKRRQIFR
+442 R

-521 GSCKGSRSGLSLVSP
+521 GSCKGSRSGLPLVSP

-562 VPPQTALLPTP
+562 PQAPPQTALLPTP
-573 QQHPMGNHMIAQPVA
+573 QQHPMGNHMIAQGEE
-588 TLQPSQPVSYSSPSC
+588 L
-603 PQVLLPVSPPQQ
+603 PPQFSQ
-615 YTMPPPTVLTQH
+615 MTLSRQGSSENPEPPPMYQAPPTVLSQH

-632 GYIMATTGQP
+632 SYIMATTGQP
-642 MAPPSGYQPATGHP
+642 MPPPSGYQP
-656 HPPPPPPPPSQTV
+656 
-669 MQAPPPPQ
+669 APPPPQ
-677 GYMQAPPPQQIQVSY
+677 GYMQPPPPQQVSY

-710 ISHQVSY
+710 MSHQVSY

-723 AMPQPTQQSGLQT
+723 PIPQPTQQSGLQT
-736 MMPSQQPSYQGMM
+736 MMPSQQPSYQSMM

-772 SIMVQYPQMP
+772 SIMVQYPQMT
-782 SYQVPVGNESQQVVQ
+782 SYQVPVGNENQQVVQ

-815 MPVYYSVITPTQQS
+815 MPVYYSVITPTQQN
-829 STSPSVSYL
+829 STSPSVGYL

-895 WNPCKYYSIEQRPSK
+895 WNPCKYYSIEQRPGK

-1007 HGARGKKQTLKSQST
+1007 HGARGKKQTLKSAST

-1046 LEAEKLFNQLS
+1046 PEAEKLFNQLL
-1057 MCGAQIQWL
+1057 MCGAKIQWL
-1066 KEPQGGRGGGCGP
+1066 KEPQGGRGGAGGCGP
-1079 CPGGAPA
+1079 CPGA
-1086 GPGAAAGLGAC
+1086 G
-1097 MGGKGVDPAHL
+1097 DPAHL
-1108 YTVVAVFPSTMA
+1108 YTIVAVFSSTMA
-1120 AQSASFKLNNSG
+1120 AQSAFFKLNNSG

>member
-1 MGGGGE
+1 
-7 NGAPDW
+7 
-13 RTDHAAALSRRERK
+13 
-27 ERGTPEDAEVV
+27 
-38 AGLLVCPSPLP
+38 
-49 DWLAAASSV
+49 
-58 HLIAPSPVH
+58 
-67 YLSGFPYLSAW
+67 
-78 FPPDSLYGVQH
+78 
-89 RSGTPYSHSWV
+89 
-100 LHPTQSPTPSLSPSP
+100 
-115 EKMSVSLITDIQQEG
+115 MSVSLATDIQQEG

-135 IEPYSRGKTSP
+135 IDPCSRGKTSP
-146 LPQGTKEGTGEVL
+146 QPQGTKEGTGEGL
-159 EPEDSSSQD
+159 DPDESSAQD
-168 AQKRAPNHS
+168 TQKRAPNHS
-177 HGRKRAKSNAKL
+177 HGRKRPKSNAKL
-189 KLVRS
+189 PKLVRS

-206 TDGPPE
+206 NDGPPE
-212 SEIIQ
+212 SDIIQ

-245 KAPRKM
+245 KTPRKM

-426 GYINDNRLS
+426 GYINDNR
-435 TEGYCSS
+435 
-442 SQKRRQIFR
+442 

-521 GSCKGSRSGLSLVSP
+521 GSCKGSRSGLPLISP
-536 DVCPP
+536 DACPL

-562 VPPQTALLPTP
+562 APPQTALLPTP
-573 QQHPMGNHMIAQPVA
+573 QQHAIGNHMIAQPVA
-588 TLQPSQPVSYSSPSC
+588 SLQPSQPVSYSSPSC

-615 YTMPPPTVLTQH
+615 YTMGEELAPQFTQMTLSRQGSSDNPEPPPLYQAPPTVLSQH

-632 GYIMATTGQP
+632 SYIMATTGQP
-642 MAPPSGYQPATGHP
+642 LPPPSGYQPATGHP
-656 HPPPPPPPPSQTV
+656 HPPPPPPPPSQPV

-677 GYMQAPPPQQIQVSY
+677 GYMQPPPPQQIQVSY

-702 QQYRVPQP
+702 QQYRVSQP
-710 ISHQVSY
+710 MSHQVSY
-717 PAQRTQ
+717 QAQRTQ
-723 AMPQPTQQSGLQT
+723 PMPQPTQQSGLQT
-736 MMPSQQPSYQGMM
+736 MMPSQQPNYQGMM
-749 GVQQPQNPGLLNS
+749 GVQQPPNPALLNS

-782 SYQVPVGNESQQVVQ
+782 SYQVPVANENQQVVQ

-829 STSPSVSYL
+829 STSPSVGYL
-838 QPPSS
+838 QPPNS
-843 EQYQITQSPSP
+843 EQFQITQSPSP
-854 CNPQQLQQQYSG
+854 CNPQPLQQQYSG
-866 VPPPGPGV
+866 VPAPGHGV

-895 WNPCKYYSIEQRPSK
+895 WNPCKYYSIEQRAGK

-967 PAQGD
+967 PTQGD

-983 YSLCPPL
+983 YSLCPPSL

-1000 QGQGVMK
+1000 QGQGVIK
-1007 HGARGKKQTLKSQST
+1007 HGARGRKPTLKSQST

-1046 LEAEKLFNQLS
+1046 PEAEKLFNQLS
-1057 MCGAQIQWL
+1057 LCGAKIQWL
-1066 KEPQGGRGGGCGP
+1066 KEPAGGRGGVCGP
-1079 CPGGAPA
+1079 CPGTST
-1086 GPGAAAGLGAC
+1086 AALGAG
-1097 MGGKGVDPAHL
+1097 MGGMGDGHHDPAHL

-1132 ASLFKL
+1132 GNLFKL